1 MPPGYFGRKMI
12 FLGQKK
18 EIRTLRCDDGNGKD
32 NFSLISSIKGEIRH
46 YFSHHNSAVTAK
58 KCTKKCALSNFS

>member
-12 FLGQKK
+12 LFDKKK
-18 EIRTLRCDDGNGKD
+18 EIGTLRCDDGNGKD

-46 YFSHHNSAVTAK
+46 YFSHCSSAVTAK
-58 KCTKKCALSNFS
+58 KCTKKCASLNFS